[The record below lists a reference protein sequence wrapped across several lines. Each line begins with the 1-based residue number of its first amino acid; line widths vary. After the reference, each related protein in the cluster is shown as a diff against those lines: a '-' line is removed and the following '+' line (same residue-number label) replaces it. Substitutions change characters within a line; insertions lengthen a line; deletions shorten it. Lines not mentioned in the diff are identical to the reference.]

1 MNQRKIGTILSY
13 VQIIVSNT
21 ISLIY
26 TPYMLRMMGQS
37 EYGIYGTANSLISY
51 LSILSM
57 GIGGAYIRFN
67 AQCRANDDKEEES
80 RLNGMFLTI
89 FSGLSVLVIIGGGIF
104 VALAGKLVKST
115 FSAEELYKLR
125 MVMILLTINMAI
137 TFVCNVVMMALQAY
151 EQFVI
156 IRCVLIA
163 MGIITPIL
171 NVIALRKG
179 GRAITITFISL
190 LLSIISY
197 MIFLVYARK
206 KIYMKFIFRGFRK
219 DIVKELFV
227 FSSFLFL
234 NSITDQITFSTDNIV
249 LSAVKGTTVTAIYS
263 IGAQFKGYFMNFS
276 SSISNVF
283 APQINRIVAEGLEK
297 KYLDEIFQRVGRI
310 QFYVVSL
317 ILIGYS
323 IVGKS
328 FIRIWAG
335 EDYRDSFEIGLLLI
349 VAVFVPAFQNIGI
362 EIQKAMNM
370 HKARSVVYFLIALF
384 NVALTIPASVKWG
397 GIGAAAAT
405 TISMFFGTVLFMNWY
420 YWKKM
425 GLDIPQFWREI
436 ISIIPGFIP
445 PILVVMGLKNIYTIR
460 TLFDVL
466 LFAIA
471 ICVTC
476 GCSVWL
482 FSMNDYEK
490 KLVREPI
497 MRIMRR
503 RKRRKDGK

>member
-125 MVMILLTINMAI
+125 MVMILLTINMAV

-197 MIFLVYARK
+197 MIFFVYAK

-219 DIVKELFV
+219 DILKELFV

-249 LSAVKGTTVTAIYS
+249 LSAVKGTTATAIYS
-263 IGAQFKGYFMNFS
+263 VGAQFKGYFMNFS

-283 APQINRIVAEGLEK
+283 APQINRIVAEGLGK

-384 NVALTIPASVKWG
+384 NVVLTIPASVKWG
-397 GIGAAAAT
+397 GIGAAVAT

-420 YWKKM
+420 YWKKI
-425 GLDIPQFWREI
+425 GLDIFRFWREI
-436 ISIIPGFIP
+436 ISIIPGIMV
-445 PILVVMGLKNIYTIR
+445 PIIAGEGFKYIYEIN
-460 TLFDVL
+460 TLLDVL
-466 LFAIA
+466 LLAII
-471 ICVTC
+471 ICVTFA
-476 GCSVWL
+476 GGVWM
-482 FSMNDYEK
+482 FSMNEYEK
-490 KLVREPI
+490 NLIKAPLSKCIIKIKNMICE
-497 MRIMRR
+497 
-503 RKRRKDGK
+503 